1 MIIDTHVH
9 VWDLDKAEYPWLAG
23 DNSLLNQT
31 WEIEQLEEERK
42 KAGVTGGVLV
52 QASSNLEDTENMMQV
67 AEKTEWIKGVVGWLP
82 LQQPATVQNLLEKKY
97 LGHPWFKGVRHQ
109 IHDEP
114 EPKWLLQAD
123 VVDSLT
129 ILAENDI
136 PFDIVAVLPE
146 HIENA
151 ITVSK
156 LVPGLRMV
164 FDHLSQPPISSKEK
178 FGRWGELMKEAA
190 RQKNLYAKISGL
202 GTASKNFD
210 CWNEDDLL
218 PYIEFVLKQFGT
230 DKCFCGGDWPV
241 ALLAGTYSQI
251 WNAYK
256 NILDRLLNK
265 EEKEKVFWKNAV
277 RFYGLN
283 NKP

>member
-1 MIIDTHVH
+1 M
-9 VWDLDKAEYPWLAG
+9 
-23 DNSLLNQT
+23 
-31 WEIEQLEEERK
+31 
-42 KAGVTGGVLV
+42 
-52 QASSNLEDTENMMQV
+52 
-67 AEKTEWIKGVVGWLP
+67 
-82 LQQPATVQNLLEKKY
+82 
-97 LGHPWFKGVRHQ
+97 
-109 IHDEP
+109 
-114 EPKWLLQAD
+114 QAD
-123 VVDSLT
+123 VIDSLMV
-129 ILAENDI
+129 LAEYDI

-190 RQKNLYAKISGL
+190 RQKNLYAKVSGL
-202 GTASKNFD
+202 GTASKNFEN
-210 CWNEDDLL
+210 WKEEDLF

-241 ALLAGTYSQI
+241 SLLAGSYSQI

-256 NILDRLLNK
+256 NIMDRLLNK
-265 EEKEKVFWKNAV
+265 EEIEKVFWKNAV

-283 NKP
+283 SKS